1 MNLWFTEDWTDHLRV
16 SLRIREVLHRERSPY
31 QEICVYETADFGR
44 LLTLDDII
52 QVTERDEFF
61 YHEMLAHVP
70 LVAHPSPRKV
80 LIIGGGDG
88 GTAREALKHGVEVV
102 QVEIDERVVEA
113 ARRFL
118 PTMAKSY
125 DHPSLRLVIGDGIE
139 YVKAAGEVY
148 DVVLVDSTDPV
159 GPAEGLFREAFFRD
173 VFRCLSP
180 EGMLAI
186 QTESP
191 LFSSSLVKG
200 VQEALARVFPVVR
213 LYWGPVVTYPGG
225 IWSYSLGSR
234 GPDPRDFD
242 PARTRGLETRYYSE
256 ETHRAAFALPPFLRE
271 LAARP

>member
-16 SLRIREVLHRERSPY
+16 SIRVKEVLHREKTPY

-70 LVAHPSPRKV
+70 LVAHPSPRRV

-118 PTMAKSY
+118 PTMAQSY
-125 DHPSLRLVIGDGIE
+125 DHPSHRLVIGDGVE
-139 YVKAAGEVY
+139 YVRRRAETY

-159 GPAEGLFREAFFRD
+159 GPAEGLFREEFFRD
-173 VFRCLSP
+173 VFHCLSP
-180 EGMLAI
+180 QGMVAI

-191 LFSSSLVKG
+191 LFSSSLVRR
-200 VQEALARVFPVVR
+200 VQEDLARVFPVVR

-225 IWSYSLGSR
+225 VWSYSVGSR
-234 GPDPRDFD
+234 GPDPRHFD
-242 PARTRGLETRYYSE
+242 PARTRGLDTRYYCE
-256 ETHRAAFALPPFLRE
+256 ETHRAAFALPPFLRQ
-271 LAARP
+271 LAAQP